1 MAGNHKHIGEFDLSF
16 SFWWVYKSWFG
27 SWKLSW
33 CDMTWKRLESYY
45 LHLSTFQLLETSQNS
60 GVLGDSL
67 WFIPGD
73 PQVVPTS
80 ELGWGNSDVFWANLL
95 WHFKVGKEGITNSP
109 NSKRLFGWKL
119 GTVEPD
125 YLLVEPWVEPG
136 YLWWKLL
143 KSSKFQEKCLP
154 TFSDKKDAGPSKG
167 VHFQRFWWSQLSWV
181 HPPGFP
187 WFSQQVSPLTH

>member
-95 WHFKVGKEGITNSP
+95 WHFKVGKKASPIHQIPRDYLVGSWERWNLIIFWWNLGWNLVIFDENCWNPP
-109 NSKRLFGWKL
+109 NSKRNVCQHFPIKKMLDPPRVYISSDFGGVSCRGSIPRAFSGFL
-119 GTVEPD
+119 
-125 YLLVEPWVEPG
+125 
-136 YLWWKLL
+136 
-143 KSSKFQEKCLP
+143 SKYP
-154 TFSDKKDAGPSKG
+154 
-167 VHFQRFWWSQLSWV
+167 H
-181 HPPGFP
+181 
-187 WFSQQVSPLTH
+187 